1 MLPLIYNAH
10 CPKATG
16 KGRDLVCSLGIL
28 QFNISLQKYK
38 IQKVYTY
45 ITNKLQ
51 TRSRPFPVALGQ
63 CALYI
68 SGSIVSSSSVIP
80 LPDLKMAL

>member
-16 KGRDLVCSLGIL
+16 KERDLVCSLGIL

-45 ITNKLQ
+45 ITNTIYRKYVHCL
-51 TRSRPFPVALGQ
+51 VGK
-63 CALYI
+63 
-68 SGSIVSSSSVIP
+68 SV
-80 LPDLKMAL
+80 